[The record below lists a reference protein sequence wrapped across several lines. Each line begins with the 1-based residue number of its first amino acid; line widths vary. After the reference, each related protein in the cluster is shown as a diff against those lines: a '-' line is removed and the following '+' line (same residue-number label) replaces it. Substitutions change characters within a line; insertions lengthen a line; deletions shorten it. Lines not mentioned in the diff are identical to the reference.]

1 MEEEEE
7 TVTVIRL
14 DQLVRTWDS
23 KTEGDVNLSEVSE
36 LSARELLQLQSQVSL
51 KQLFFSFL
59 YPNWKLVSSE
69 NLLFNMTWHLLSFF
83 LSPVQYFLFI
93 MCFPPKICFFW
104 SVSRLLSWFFWY
116 LIINP
121 TALLRI
127 VKFRQNR
134 SWRSNNSKLIC
145 CLCPPQRFAD
155 KEAIK
160 FLHNNKAS
168 SFTAL

>member
-1 MEEEEE
+1 M
-7 TVTVIRL
+7 TVIRL
-14 DQLVRTWDS
+14 DQLVRTWDT

-36 LSARELLQLQSQVSL
+36 LSVGELLQLQSQVSL
-51 KQLFFSFL
+51 KQLDFFFYIRVGNS
-59 YPNWKLVSSE
+59 SSE
-69 NLLFNMTWHLLSFF
+69 NVLFNMTWPLLSYF

-93 MCFPPKICFFW
+93 MCFFPLNSDSFGLLAGFLFFI
-104 SVSRLLSWFFWY
+104 FFT
-116 LIINP
+116 LIIYP

-127 VKFRQNR
+127 IKFRQNR

-168 SFTAL
+168 LFTAL

>member
-1 MEEEEE
+1 M
-7 TVTVIRL
+7 TVIRL
-14 DQLVRTWDS
+14 DQLVRTWDT

-36 LSARELLQLQSQVSL
+36 LSVGELLQLQSQVSL
-51 KQLFFSFL
+51 KQLDFFFFIYIRAGNGQKMYFLIWLDLCSVIFFLRCSIFFSL
-59 YPNWKLVSSE
+59 CVS
-69 NLLFNMTWHLLSFF
+69 
-83 LSPVQYFLFI
+83 
-93 MCFPPKICFFW
+93 FPKFWFFW
-104 SVSRLLSWFFWY
+104 SIGRLLLFFIIFT
-116 LIINP
+116 LIIYP

-127 VKFRQNR
+127 IKFRQNR

-168 SFTAL
+168 FFTAL